1 MSQTISKGLVPPHSK
16 DTEETVLGGMIN
28 NKQALDEAMQVIKD
42 SSVFY
47 IPEHVQIFEA
57 VQELYS
63 SSLPVDM
70 ISVSQ
75 KLRANG
81 IAAEGLV
88 VELVQNSMSAAH
100 IEYHSR
106 ILLQYK
112 LRRMI
117 VSFNAGMSSAAMDE
131 SIDVFDLLA
140 RWNKE
145 FDTVTELITTGRSS
159 VTIAESLQDLAKRLE
174 FISKSTGESKVTGVP
189 TGFKR
194 IDAYTSGY
202 QNGDLVI
209 VAARPGM
216 GKTAKAL
223 KTVIENAKVGN
234 AVGVISLEMPVQQ
247 LTGRMVAID
256 TNFHLGQLL
265 KTGFDK
271 PEYFQTFMMHSGRM
285 AKYQIVMKD
294 SGVNDISD
302 IIVEARSWKRKHDI
316 KLLVIDYLQ
325 LVGDKTK
332 GNNRENEVS
341 SVSRRLK
348 LLAKELD
355 IPIIVMSQLS
365 RAVETRGG
373 SKRPLLSDLRESGSI
388 EQDADIVEFIYRPE
402 YYNIEINGNQEYDE
416 MTRQGADTEIIFAK
430 YRAGSVGTTY
440 LKWIGDKTKF
450 IDPTDSN
457 ENGSNQ
463 QEMNVYGNPS
473 EYVPTVSAAEAFGD
487 DDTLF

>member
-1 MSQTISKGLVPPHSK
+1 MKQEIKGLVPPHSK
-16 DTEETVLGGMIN
+16 DIEEAVLGSMIN
-28 NKQALDEAMQVIKD
+28 DKKSLDEAMQVIKD

-47 IPEHVQIFEA
+47 VQENVEVFEA
-57 VQELYS
+57 IQMLYAN
-63 SSLPVDM
+63 SLPVDLL
-70 ISVSQ
+70 SVCQ
-75 KLRANG
+75 QLRSNG
-81 IAAEGLV
+81 KNHDAFMVGLAQQYV
-88 VELVQNSMSAAH
+88 SSAH
-100 IEYHSR
+100 IDYHCR
-106 ILLQYK
+106 LLLQKK

-117 VSFNAGMSSAAMDE
+117 VSFNSRMNAAAMDE
-131 SIDVFDLLA
+131 TNDVFDLLA

-159 VTIAESLQDLAKRLE
+159 VTIAESLQDLSKRLE
-174 FISKSTGESKVTGVP
+174 FISKSTGESKVTGVL

-202 QNGDLVI
+202 QNGDLI
-209 VAARPGM
+209 ILAARPGM

-223 KTVIENAKVGN
+223 KTVVENAKAGN
-234 AVGVISLEMPVQQ
+234 AVGVISLEMPIQQ
-247 LTGRMVAID
+247 LASRIVAID
-256 TNFHLGQLL
+256 TNFHLGQLM

-271 PEYFQTFMMHSGRM
+271 PEYWETYNYHVGRIE
-285 AKYQIVMKD
+285 KYPIYMKD

-302 IIVEARSWKRKHDI
+302 IIVEARGWKRKYGI

-325 LVGDKTK
+325 LVSDKTK

-348 LLAKELD
+348 LLAKELE

-365 RAVETRGG
+365 RAVEQRGT

-388 EQDADIVEFIYRPE
+388 EQDADIVEFIFRPE
-402 YYNIEINGNQEYDE
+402 YYNMDLSDPQYDD
-416 MTRQGADTEIIFAK
+416 MTSQCGDTEIIFAK

-450 IDPTDSN
+450 VDPTDPN
-457 ENGSNQ
+457 ENVIKLP
-463 QEMNVYGNPS
+463 EVNVFNNPSQLVGNLPNAADVFGDGNP
-473 EYVPTVSAAEAFGD
+473 F
-487 DDTLF
+487 

>member
-1 MSQTISKGLVPPHSK
+1 MIVTFNSK
-16 DTEETVLGGMIN
+16 
-28 NKQALDEAMQVIKD
+28 
-42 SSVFY
+42 
-47 IPEHVQIFEA
+47 
-57 VQELYS
+57 
-63 SSLPVDM
+63 
-70 ISVSQ
+70 
-75 KLRANG
+75 
-81 IAAEGLV
+81 
-88 VELVQNSMSAAH
+88 MSA
-100 IEYHSR
+100 
-106 ILLQYK
+106 
-112 LRRMI
+112 
-117 VSFNAGMSSAAMDE
+117 AAMDE
-131 SIDVFDLLA
+131 ENDVFDLLA

-159 VTIAESLQDLAKRLE
+159 VTIAESLQALSKRLE
-174 FISKSTGESKVTGVP
+174 FISKSTGESKVTGVL

-209 VAARPGM
+209 LAARPGM

-223 KTVIENAKVGN
+223 KTVVENAKVGN
-234 AVGVISLEMPVQQ
+234 AVGVISLEMPTQQ
-247 LTGRMVAID
+247 LTARMVAID
-256 TNFHLGQLL
+256 TNFHLGQLM

-271 PEYFQTFMMHSGRM
+271 QEYWDTYNHHVGRIE
-285 AKYQIVMKD
+285 KYPIYMKD

-302 IIVEARSWKRKHDI
+302 IIVEARGWKRKYDI

-325 LVGDKTK
+325 LISDKTK

-348 LLAKELD
+348 LLAKELE

-365 RAVETRGG
+365 RAVEQRGF

-402 YYNIEINGNQEYDE
+402 YYNMDLSDPQYDD
-416 MTRQGADTEIIFAK
+416 MTEQGGDTEIIFAK

-450 IDPTDSN
+450 VDPTDPNESVVKLPEVSVYSN
-457 ENGSNQ
+457 PNQ
-463 QEMNVYGNPS
+463 LVGNLPN
-473 EYVPTVSAAEAFGD
+473 ETDVFGD
-487 DDTLF
+487 SSPF

>member
-1 MSQTISKGLVPPHSK
+1 MKQEIKGLVPPHSK
-16 DTEETVLGGMIN
+16 DIEEAVLGSMIN
-28 NKQALDEAMQVIKD
+28 DKKSLDEAMQVIKD

-47 IPEHVQIFEA
+47 VQDNVEVFEA
-57 VQELYS
+57 IQTLYAN
-63 SSLPVDM
+63 SLPVDLL
-70 ISVSQ
+70 SVCQ
-75 KLRANG
+75 QLRSNG
-81 IAAEGLV
+81 KNHDAFVVGLAQQYV
-88 VELVQNSMSAAH
+88 SSAH
-100 IEYHSR
+100 IDYHCR
-106 ILLQYK
+106 LLLQKK

-117 VSFNAGMSSAAMDE
+117 VTFNSRMSAAAMDE
-131 SIDVFDLLA
+131 ENDVFDLLA

-159 VTIAESLQDLAKRLE
+159 VTIAESLQDLSKRLE
-174 FISKSTGESKVTGVP
+174 FISKSTGESKVTGAL

-202 QNGDLVI
+202 QNGDLI
-209 VAARPGM
+209 ILAARPGM

-223 KTVIENAKVGN
+223 KTVVENAKVGN
-234 AVGVISLEMPVQQ
+234 AVGVISLEMPTQQ
-247 LTGRMVAID
+247 LTARMVAID
-256 TNFHLGQLL
+256 TNFHLGQLM

-271 PEYFQTFMMHSGRM
+271 PEYWETYNHHVGRIE
-285 AKYQIVMKD
+285 KYPIYMKD

-302 IIVEARSWKRKHDI
+302 IIVEARGWKRKYDI

-325 LVGDKTK
+325 LVSDKTK

-348 LLAKELD
+348 LLAKELE

-365 RAVETRGG
+365 RAVEQRGI

-388 EQDADIVEFIYRPE
+388 EQDADIVEFIFRPE
-402 YYNIEINGNQEYDE
+402 YYNMDLSDPQYDE
-416 MTRQGADTEIIFAK
+416 MTSQGGDTEIIFAK

-450 IDPTDSN
+450 VDPTDSN
-457 ENGSNQ
+457 ESVAKLPEVSVFNNPNQ
-463 QEMNVYGNPS
+463 LVGNLPNAS
-473 EYVPTVSAAEAFGD
+473 DVFGD
-487 DDTLF
+487 DNPF